1 MFEENYKS
9 LFQKIPVNEAHKK
22 QTREKM
28 ERELNEMNI
37 EEKKINRSYSYRR
50 YAAVTAMVAV
60 VLLTTTAL
68 FKLFGSGNMENPI
81 AEGENPPPVVETP
94 GQEETTV
101 LYSRLNFEE
110 SAQVDAPVALG
121 GMTDKIAAF
130 TENILSESSAVIKGT
145 VMNIRFKEY
154 KYVIESGEDQSE
166 ETQVARQSV
175 IYEVR
180 VDKIYNSSLPFS
192 ADETILIENDLY
204 SYTSLASSVEKLNIN
219 RQYILALYENEGE
232 VYVEAETEN
241 VENTEKLESK
251 LSVLYPFTPQIEI
264 TKDGQYLFPDH
275 WKSLLNDNTKTVIMD
290 GEEGFGYYG
299 EMKLRE
305 DSTFE
310 DDFQKVVDTYSK

>member
-22 QTREKM
+22 QTRERM

-37 EEKKINRSYSYRR
+37 EGKKIKSNYKFYG
-50 YAAVTAMVAV
+50 YGAAVAAVILVSV
-60 VLLTTTAL
+60 VLWNQIG
-68 FKLFGSGNMENPI
+68 KGNINNPI
-81 AEGENPPPVVETP
+81 AEGETPPPVVETP

-101 LYSRLNFEE
+101 LYSKLNFEE
-110 SAQVDAPVALG
+110 SALVEAPIALG

-154 KYVIESGEDQSE
+154 KYVIESGEDQSV
-166 ETQVARQSV
+166 ETQAARQSV
-175 IYEVR
+175 IYEVK
-180 VDKIYNSSLPFS
+180 VDKIYNSIVPFS
-192 ADETILIENDLY
+192 VDETILIENDLY
-204 SYTSLASSVEKLNIN
+204 TYTSLASSVEKLSIN

-232 VYVEAETEN
+232 VYVGADTEN
-241 VENTEKLESK
+241 VEHTEKLESN

-275 WKSLLNDNTKTVIMD
+275 WKTLINDKTKTVIMD
-290 GEEGFGYYG
+290 GDEGFGYYG

>member
-9 LFQKIPVNEAHKK
+9 LFQKIPVNEAHKE

-28 ERELNEMNI
+28 ERELSEMNI
-37 EEKKINRSYSYRR
+37 QENKIKRNYKLYG
-50 YAAVTAMVAV
+50 YGAAVAA
-60 VLLTTTAL
+60 VLLVSAVL
-68 FKLFGSGNMENPI
+68 WNQIGKGNINNPI

-130 TENILSESSAVIKGT
+130 TENILGESSAVIKGT

-154 KYVIESGEDQSE
+154 KYVIESGENQSV
-166 ETQVARQSV
+166 ETQATRQSV
-175 IYEVR
+175 IYEVK
-180 VDKIYNSSLPFS
+180 VDKIYNSIVPFS
-192 ADETILIENDLY
+192 VDETILIENDLY
-204 SYTSLASSVEKLNIN
+204 TYTSLASSVEKLSIN

-232 VYVEAETEN
+232 VYVGADTEN
-241 VENTEKLESK
+241 VEHTEKLESN

-275 WKSLLNDNTKTVIMD
+275 WKTLVNDNTKTVIMD
-290 GEEGFGYYG
+290 GEEGLGYYG

>member
-1 MFEENYKS
+1 
-9 LFQKIPVNEAHKK
+9 
-22 QTREKM
+22 
-28 ERELNEMNI
+28 
-37 EEKKINRSYSYRR
+37 
-50 YAAVTAMVAV
+50 
-60 VLLTTTAL
+60 
-68 FKLFGSGNMENPI
+68 
-81 AEGENPPPVVETP
+81 
-94 GQEETTV
+94 
-101 LYSRLNFEE
+101 
-110 SAQVDAPVALG
+110 
-121 GMTDKIAAF
+121 
-130 TENILSESSAVIKGT
+130 
-145 VMNIRFKEY
+145 MNIRFKDY
-154 KYVIESGEDQSE
+154 TYVIESGEDQSE
-166 ETQVARQSV
+166 ETQAARQSV

-241 VENTEKLESK
+241 VGNTEKFESN

-275 WKSLLNDNTKTVIMD
+275 WKALLNDKTKTVIMD

-305 DSTFE
+305 DPAFE
-310 DDFQKVVDTYSK
+310 DDFQKVVDTYTK